1 MIGPQDEE
9 VHPVGAGEH
18 WQESW
23 YFNWADPQERVF
35 GLSRIGFR
43 FRHRRIDAVVV
54 SLRDGRP
61 EYLYPGVDR
70 RQRGAWTEQTAAG
83 GLRGGCLVHRVE
95 VPLRRWR
102 LTLTGRHRMDLT
114 FEAFTPPFD
123 YRESGGIPAGVATG
137 HLEQSG
143 RVTGWT
149 DFHARRT
156 PIDGFGQRD
165 RSWGPRD
172 WAHIP
177 GWDWISAQFGDAL
190 SLSAWR
196 GHGDGARSAGGFV
209 FRDGENHAI
218 ETLDVDY
225 AWAGRHLPRAAVID
239 IRDRRG
245 GRYRVRASSI
255 GRFPLW
261 KRGLWV
267 EEVHAS
273 FTCERPGHP
282 PLQGLGV
289 IEHAWRAG
297 VAGTLGGAGALL
309 RTAAAALRS

>member
-1 MIGPQDEE
+1 MVEPQDEE
-9 VHPVGAGEH
+9 IHPVGAGEH

-23 YFNWADPQERVF
+23 YFNWCDPRQRVF

-43 FRHRRIDAVVV
+43 FRERRVDAVVL

-61 EYLYPGVDR
+61 EYLYPGVGLR
-70 RQRGAWTEQTAAG
+70 LRGAWTAQTAAG
-83 GLRGGCLVHRVE
+83 GLRAGHLVHRAE

-102 LTLTGRHRMDLT
+102 VTLTGRQQMDLA

-123 YRESGGIPAGVATG
+123 YRESGGIPAGLATG

-149 DFHARRT
+149 DFRGRRT
-156 PIDGFGQRD
+156 AIDGFGQRD

-172 WAHIP
+172 WANVA

-190 SLSAWR
+190 SVSAWA
-196 GHGDGARSAGGFV
+196 GHGDGDRSAGGFV
-209 FRDGENHAI
+209 FGDGENHAI
-218 ETLDVDY
+218 ETLEVEY
-225 AWAGRHLPRAAVID
+225 AWAGRHLPRAAAID
-239 IRDRRG
+239 VRDRRG
-245 GRYRVRASSI
+245 RRYLLRASAI

-261 KRGLWV
+261 RRGLWI

-273 FTCERPGHP
+273 FRCERPG
-282 PLQGLGV
+282 LAAVEGLGV

-297 VAGTLGGAGALL
+297 VGGSLRGAGALL
-309 RTAAAALRS
+309 RSGAAAVRW